1 METLTHTFLAWVAA
15 LIFAAL
21 VAMAVTLSFLVLS
34 HPVRAQVRVPQEC
47 IDLAMKYGRPL
58 ASVMSRFKANQA
70 KAELKLLSD
79 DEPLVKK
86 CRDAVARLE
95 RK

>member
-1 METLTHTFLAWVAA
+1 MIVSRLGYWLALAAIIFGLFL
-15 LIFAAL
+15 L
-21 VAMAVTLSFLVLS
+21 AMARSAQVQ
-34 HPVRAQVRVPQEC
+34 AQVRVPQEC

-58 ASVMSRFKANQA
+58 AATMSRYRAAQV

-79 DEPLVKK
+79 DDPAVRK

-95 RK
+95 K

>member
-1 METLTHTFLAWVAA
+1 MIGSRPGYWLVLAAI
-15 LIFAAL
+15 IFCLFL
-21 VAMAVTLSFLVLS
+21 VAMARSSVI
-34 HPVRAQVRVPQEC
+34 AQVKVPQEC

-58 ASVMSRFKANQA
+58 DRVMSRFKVNQA
-70 KAELKLLSD
+70 KAELKMLSD

-95 RK
+95 RR